1 LRERRPRRRAPQA
14 AAPAFGGTR
23 FDIRPFLR
31 GVRAVNMRE
40 FLSGLEARDVKIWKE
55 GDKLRVRAPEGA
67 LTEVDREHLRV
78 HRDALLR
85 FFAAP
90 NEGPQTV
97 IAARDANEPVTY
109 PLSSSQR
116 RLWLL
121 EQLAPGPR
129 YHIHLR
135 IAWNGD

>member
-1 LRERRPRRRAPQA
+1 
-14 AAPAFGGTR
+14 
-23 FDIRPFLR
+23 
-31 GVRAVNMRE
+31 VNMRE
-40 FLSGLEARDVKIWKE
+40 FLAGLEARDVKIWKE

-85 FFAAP
+85 FFDAP

-135 IAWNGD
+135 IAWNGDLDIALAQRALDELGSRY